1 MHSILRLG
9 SFELNPL
16 PKEEDER
23 AKRAQERRER
33 GREGERARFL
43 WEGGPESP
51 EACDASFPRF
61 CFCLSL
67 SSPPKKAAQEEARS
81 EKQRSPQRREKRGE
95 LRSAVSTARPRQL
108 RHPTSRTSSSQSLG
122 VQKRKRERERERGP
136 LLAVLKKRE
145 RERVNSNVRE

>member
-67 SSPPKKAAQEEARS
+67 LSPPPKGGAGGSPEREAAEPPAPRKARRAAKCCVDCAPEAAPS
-81 EKQRSPQRREKRGE
+81 SHVTDVFFAEP
-95 LRSAVSTARPRQL
+95 RSA
-108 RHPTSRTSSSQSLG
+108 
-122 VQKRKRERERERGP
+122 KEKERERESADP
-136 LLAVLKKRE
+136 FWLC
-145 RERVNSNVRE
+145 